1 MRIKIAEKDDCGP
14 RRAEDVNGS
23 VHCLRFFMLL
33 LMFYPII
40 LCIFEL
46 RSKIGCISEIKIN
59 AILKILISL
68 TIKIVYFTRFALSLQ
83 PKPKHVRIMT
93 TLQLNNLWTYI
104 QGMALKKK
112 DREWLA
118 GKLLEPTADDAKT
131 AQQKA
136 YVKESLT
143 RALKEVEAAKR
154 EGRKLQTLDE
164 FIKELRMEVE
174 TV

>member
-1 MRIKIAEKDDCGP
+1 
-14 RRAEDVNGS
+14 
-23 VHCLRFFMLL
+23 
-33 LMFYPII
+33 
-40 LCIFEL
+40 
-46 RSKIGCISEIKIN
+46 
-59 AILKILISL
+59 
-68 TIKIVYFTRFALSLQ
+68 
-83 PKPKHVRIMT
+83 MT
-93 TLQLNNLWTYI
+93 TIQLNNLWTYI

-131 AQQKA
+131 AQQKE

-164 FIKELRMEVE
+164 FIKELRMEEEAV
-174 TV
+174 